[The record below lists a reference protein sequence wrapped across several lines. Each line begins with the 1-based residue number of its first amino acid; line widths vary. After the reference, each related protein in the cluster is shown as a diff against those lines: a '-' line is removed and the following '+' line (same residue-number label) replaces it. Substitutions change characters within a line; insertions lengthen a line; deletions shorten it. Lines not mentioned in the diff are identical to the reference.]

1 MKINSEELDST
12 NNSNHN
18 SSNNNDS
25 SNSDVKNKELQ
36 NTLLD
41 NEQSLN
47 DSFIDAQE
55 DDPIGEP
62 EKAKSDKEMPL
73 EDTST
78 TADTTTSTTADTTTS
93 TTADT
98 YTPNEDNNEDN
109 NNDNRNESGS
119 YATSTDSDDS
129 SDSLED
135 PNNLEKMILS
145 TGIRVGT
152 PIKTKFMS
160 SFITRAN
167 PEGLYILDISK
178 TLARIDVAAKFIGRT
193 NIANVAVT
201 SAREYGKTPIE
212 KFCELTGARGIFGR
226 FMPGTFTNPSLPKY
240 LEPEIVIVT
249 DPQAD
254 EQAVLEATRA
264 GVPVIALSN
273 SDNITSKV
281 DLVIPSNNRGRKAL
295 ATVYWLLTKE
305 VLKKQGKIKSDS
317 EMPMTIDEFEAK
329 LVEELI

>member
-1 MKINSEELDST
+1 MEQYIKMTERNPDT
-12 NNSNHN
+12 
-18 SSNNNDS
+18 SSNNYDSKDSTDDFNNSEDQQTKSTTTATTSDSEISFNSSENESSSS
-25 SNSDVKNKELQ
+25 SN
-36 NTLLD
+36 NTNSTVD
-41 NEQSLN
+41 ENS
-47 DSFIDAQE
+47 E
-55 DDPIGEP
+55 DI
-62 EKAKSDKEMPL
+62 
-73 EDTST
+73 
-78 TADTTTSTTADTTTS
+78 
-93 TTADT
+93 
-98 YTPNEDNNEDN
+98 
-109 NNDNRNESGS
+109 
-119 YATSTDSDDS
+119 
-129 SDSLED
+129 ED

-152 PIKTKFMS
+152 PIKTKYMTP
-160 SFITRAN
+160 FITRAN

-201 SAREYGKTPIE
+201 SSREYGKTPIE

-254 EQAVLEATRA
+254 EQAVMEATRA

-281 DLVIPSNNRGRKAL
+281 DLVIPTNNRGRKAL

-317 EMPMTIDEFEAK
+317 EMPLKIDDFEAK

>member
-1 MKINSEELDST
+1 MEQYIMNMNTEELDSLDNSNNEHLDKTANDVASKTEDEDST
-12 NNSNHN
+12 NNNANSEVSEETSNQIEQPIIGDEE
-18 SSNNNDS
+18 SST
-25 SNSDVKNKELQ
+25 SNMSEM
-36 NTLLD
+36 T
-41 NEQSLN
+41 EQS
-47 DSFIDAQE
+47 E
-55 DDPIGEP
+55 
-62 EKAKSDKEMPL
+62 
-73 EDTST
+73 
-78 TADTTTSTTADTTTS
+78 
-93 TTADT
+93 
-98 YTPNEDNNEDN
+98 
-109 NNDNRNESGS
+109 
-119 YATSTDSDDS
+119 
-129 SDSLED
+129 SLED

-152 PIKTKFMS
+152 PIKTKFMT

-273 SDNITSKV
+273 SDNITAKV

-317 EMPMTIDEFEAK
+317 EMPLTIDDFEAK

>member
-1 MKINSEELDST
+1 MNMNTEELNSIDNSNNEQLDKTVNDDPSKTEDEDST
-12 NNSNHN
+12 NTTINTEETSET
-18 SSNNNDS
+18 SSQIEQSTVGNEESSS
-25 SNSDVKNKELQ
+25 SNSTSEMA
-36 NTLLD
+36 
-41 NEQSLN
+41 EQS
-47 DSFIDAQE
+47 E
-55 DDPIGEP
+55 
-62 EKAKSDKEMPL
+62 
-73 EDTST
+73 
-78 TADTTTSTTADTTTS
+78 
-93 TTADT
+93 
-98 YTPNEDNNEDN
+98 
-109 NNDNRNESGS
+109 
-119 YATSTDSDDS
+119 
-129 SDSLED
+129 SLED

-152 PIKTKFMS
+152 PIKTKFMT

-273 SDNITSKV
+273 SDNITAKV

-317 EMPMTIDEFEAK
+317 EMPLTIDDFEAK

>member
-1 MKINSEELDST
+1 MNTEEMDSLNNSNNENIDKTVNDDASTTEGEDSKNTTSNSEESPVNMGESDETEQTSIVDEE
-12 NNSNHN
+12 SN
-18 SSNNNDS
+18 SS
-25 SNSDVKNKELQ
+25 SD
-36 NTLLD
+36 TI
-41 NEQSLN
+41 EQS
-47 DSFIDAQE
+47 E
-55 DDPIGEP
+55 
-62 EKAKSDKEMPL
+62 
-73 EDTST
+73 
-78 TADTTTSTTADTTTS
+78 
-93 TTADT
+93 
-98 YTPNEDNNEDN
+98 
-109 NNDNRNESGS
+109 
-119 YATSTDSDDS
+119 
-129 SDSLED
+129 SLED
-135 PNNLEKMILS
+135 PNNLERMILS

-152 PIKTKFMS
+152 PIKTKFMT

-317 EMPMTIDEFEAK
+317 EMPLTIDDFEAK

>member
-1 MKINSEELDST
+1 MSNDNSKSHNFDNVNNNDDDKPIEVNSNSPSYTSDSSDEFNDNADSYESLSSEDESAESIAST
-12 NNSNHN
+12 NNK
-18 SSNNNDS
+18 D
-25 SNSDVKNKELQ
+25 NSDDV
-36 NTLLD
+36 
-41 NEQSLN
+41 N
-47 DSFIDAQE
+47 DQDE
-55 DDPIGEP
+55 
-62 EKAKSDKEMPL
+62 
-73 EDTST
+73 
-78 TADTTTSTTADTTTS
+78 
-93 TTADT
+93 
-98 YTPNEDNNEDN
+98 N
-109 NNDNRNESGS
+109 
-119 YATSTDSDDS
+119 
-129 SDSLED
+129 LED

-160 SFITRAN
+160 SFISRAN

-178 TLARIDVAAKFIGRT
+178 TLARIDVAAKFIGRM
-193 NIANVAVT
+193 NISNVAVT
-201 SAREYGKTPIE
+201 SAREYGKTPVE
-212 KFCELTGARGIFGR
+212 KFCEITGAKGLFGR

-254 EQAVLEATRA
+254 EQAVLESTRA

-295 ATVYWLLTKE
+295 ATVYWLLAKE

-317 EMPMTIDEFEAK
+317 EMPLKIEDFEAK
-329 LVEELI
+329 LVEEII

>member
-1 MKINSEELDST
+1 MEQYIMNMNTEELNSIDNSNNEQLDKTVNDDPSKTEDEDST
-12 NNSNHN
+12 NTTVNTEETSNQIEQSTIGN
-18 SSNNNDS
+18 EESSSSNNMS
-25 SNSDVKNKELQ
+25 EMA
-36 NTLLD
+36 
-41 NEQSLN
+41 EQS
-47 DSFIDAQE
+47 E
-55 DDPIGEP
+55 
-62 EKAKSDKEMPL
+62 
-73 EDTST
+73 
-78 TADTTTSTTADTTTS
+78 
-93 TTADT
+93 
-98 YTPNEDNNEDN
+98 
-109 NNDNRNESGS
+109 
-119 YATSTDSDDS
+119 
-129 SDSLED
+129 SLED

-152 PIKTKFMS
+152 PIKTKFMT

-273 SDNITSKV
+273 SDNITAKV

-317 EMPMTIDEFEAK
+317 EMPLTIDDFEAK

>member
-1 MKINSEELDST
+1 MNMNTEEMDSLNNSDNENIDKTVNDDASTTEGEDSKNTTSNSEESPVNYGESDETEQTSIVDDE
-12 NNSNHN
+12 SN
-18 SSNNNDS
+18 SS
-25 SNSDVKNKELQ
+25 SD
-36 NTLLD
+36 TI
-41 NEQSLN
+41 EQS
-47 DSFIDAQE
+47 E
-55 DDPIGEP
+55 
-62 EKAKSDKEMPL
+62 
-73 EDTST
+73 
-78 TADTTTSTTADTTTS
+78 
-93 TTADT
+93 
-98 YTPNEDNNEDN
+98 
-109 NNDNRNESGS
+109 
-119 YATSTDSDDS
+119 
-129 SDSLED
+129 SLEA
-135 PNNLEKMILS
+135 PHNLERMILS

-152 PIKTKFMS
+152 PIKTKFMT

-317 EMPMTIDEFEAK
+317 EMPLTIDDFEAK

>member
-1 MKINSEELDST
+1 MIEQLSDS
-12 NNSNHN
+12 N
-18 SSNNNDS
+18 SSH
-25 SNSDVKNKELQ
+25 
-36 NTLLD
+36 
-41 NEQSLN
+41 
-47 DSFIDAQE
+47 
-55 DDPIGEP
+55 
-62 EKAKSDKEMPL
+62 
-73 EDTST
+73 
-78 TADTTTSTTADTTTS
+78 
-93 TTADT
+93 
-98 YTPNEDNNEDN
+98 DN
-109 NNDNRNESGS
+109 NNDENNTKGN
-119 YATSTDSDDS
+119 STDTYENSINAETNDERETTTDEELSSNSTDFSLDS
-129 SDSLED
+129 SSSSSSNLSEFNEEENTESLED

-152 PIKTKFMS
+152 PIKTKFMT

-201 SAREYGKTPIE
+201 SSREYGKTPIE
-212 KFCELTGARGIFGR
+212 KFCELTGATVIFGR

-254 EQAVLEATRA
+254 EQAVIEATRA

-281 DLVIPSNNRGRKAL
+281 DLVIPTNNRGRKAL

-317 EMPMTIDEFEAK
+317 EMPLAIDDFEAK
-329 LVEELI
+329 LVEEVI

>member
-1 MKINSEELDST
+1 MNTDELDSPDNSNNEHVDKT
-12 NNSNHN
+12 VNDAASKPEEEDSNHNNSNPEESPEN
-18 SSNNNDS
+18 YGDADQTEQTSIGDEEEPTSS
-25 SNSDVKNKELQ
+25 SDMV
-36 NTLLD
+36 
-41 NEQSLN
+41 EQS
-47 DSFIDAQE
+47 E
-55 DDPIGEP
+55 
-62 EKAKSDKEMPL
+62 
-73 EDTST
+73 
-78 TADTTTSTTADTTTS
+78 
-93 TTADT
+93 
-98 YTPNEDNNEDN
+98 
-109 NNDNRNESGS
+109 
-119 YATSTDSDDS
+119 
-129 SDSLED
+129 SLED

-152 PIKTKFMS
+152 PIKTKFMT

-317 EMPMTIDEFEAK
+317 EMPLTIDDFEAK

>member
-1 MKINSEELDST
+1 MSDNITGSNSSDSET
-12 NNSNHN
+12 QENNSVNE
-18 SSNNNDS
+18 SVNNDF
-25 SNSDVKNKELQ
+25 N
-36 NTLLD
+36 
-41 NEQSLN
+41 
-47 DSFIDAQE
+47 
-55 DDPIGEP
+55 
-62 EKAKSDKEMPL
+62 
-73 EDTST
+73 
-78 TADTTTSTTADTTTS
+78 
-93 TTADT
+93 
-98 YTPNEDNNEDN
+98 DN
-109 NNDNRNESGS
+109 NNNLEAQSHDDDDDGITGESLE
-119 YATSTDSDDS
+119 TSSQDISSSSSPSSTDLEETTDSDEDS
-129 SDSLED
+129 EDDDDS
-135 PNNLEKMILS
+135 NNLEKMILS

-152 PIKTKFMS
+152 PIKTKYMS
-160 SFITRAN
+160 YFITRAN

-178 TLARIDVAAKFIGRT
+178 TLARIDVAAKFIGRS

-254 EQAVLEATRA
+254 EQAVIEATRA

-317 EMPMTIDEFEAK
+317 EMPLSIDDFEAK
-329 LVEELI
+329 LVEEII

>member
-1 MKINSEELDST
+1 MEQYIMNMNTEELDSFDNSNNEHLDKTANDDASKTEDEDST
-12 NNSNHN
+12 NNDANSEVSEVSEETSNQIEQPTIGDDE
-18 SSNNNDS
+18 SST
-25 SNSDVKNKELQ
+25 SNISEM
-36 NTLLD
+36 T
-41 NEQSLN
+41 EQS
-47 DSFIDAQE
+47 E
-55 DDPIGEP
+55 
-62 EKAKSDKEMPL
+62 
-73 EDTST
+73 
-78 TADTTTSTTADTTTS
+78 
-93 TTADT
+93 
-98 YTPNEDNNEDN
+98 
-109 NNDNRNESGS
+109 
-119 YATSTDSDDS
+119 
-129 SDSLED
+129 SLED

-152 PIKTKFMS
+152 PIKTKFMT

-273 SDNITSKV
+273 SDNITAKV

-317 EMPMTIDEFEAK
+317 EMPLTIDDFEAK